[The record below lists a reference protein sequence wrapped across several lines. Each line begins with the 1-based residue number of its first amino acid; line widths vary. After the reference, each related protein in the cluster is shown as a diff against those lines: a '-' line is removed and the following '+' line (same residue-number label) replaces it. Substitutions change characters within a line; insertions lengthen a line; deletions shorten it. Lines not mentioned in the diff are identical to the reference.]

1 MCHLSEFSNCM
12 IISGYK
18 MKERWITIRGSIL
31 RMEEMRRKVVRG
43 DIESVNRKKSRNQCL
58 VSSLSG
64 DQQSFVMEDRGIPI
78 SASLQKSYPFRN
90 QQCRFNEPKY
100 IVERGRD
107 CSTHG
112 VLYEITC
119 VKCNSEIIEPTSHG
133 PGSCLTYNCIGM
145 TCTSVHW
152 RMIHHLKGQKAKYSS
167 KPLYRHDE
175 DIHDGYTIIQN

>member
-64 DQQSFVMEDRGIPI
+64 DQQSFVTEDRGIPI

-90 QQCRFNEPKY
+90 QQCRFN
-100 IVERGRD
+100 
-107 CSTHG
+107 
-112 VLYEITC
+112 
-119 VKCNSEIIEPTSHG
+119 
-133 PGSCLTYNCIGM
+133 
-145 TCTSVHW
+145 
-152 RMIHHLKGQKAKYSS
+152 
-167 KPLYRHDE
+167 
-175 DIHDGYTIIQN
+175 

>member
-64 DQQSFVMEDRGIPI
+64 DQQSFVTEDGGISI
-78 SASLQKSYPFRN
+78 SASLRKSYPFRN
-90 QQCRFNEPKY
+90 QQCRFNEPEY

-107 CSTHG
+107 CSSQG
-112 VLYEITC
+112 VLCEITC
-119 VKCNSEIIEPTSHG
+119 VKCNSEVIEPTSCG
-133 PGSCLTYNCIGM
+133 PGSCLT
-145 TCTSVHW
+145 
-152 RMIHHLKGQKAKYSS
+152 
-167 KPLYRHDE
+167 
-175 DIHDGYTIIQN
+175 